1 MAHFSRFA
9 AQDPQLM
16 ARGSWLPKVRGS
28 WFLKVRGSWLLMAQ
42 WFMARGFSRLVAH
55 FSRLVYCS
63 GFCDPAE
70 AEKPT

>member
-42 WFMARGFSRLVAH
+42 WFMARGF
-55 FSRLVYCS
+55 
-63 GFCDPAE
+63 
-70 AEKPT
+70 